1 MRGTSHRQQQRT
13 PTPAP
18 QIVLSALVGSLFVCA
33 TLGAT
38 NTSARAVS
46 QYTGVALV
54 RASSVLQTQ
63 THARHIVHVQVA
75 RVASERAVRSD
86 ALSAQPLTHLIASS
100 SGKQLSHAP
109 GMSRERAGNLLR
121 QNLALP

>member
-38 NTSARAVS
+38 NTSARTVS
-46 QYTGVALV
+46 QCAGVALV
-54 RASSVLQTQ
+54 RASSVFQTQ
-63 THARHIVHVQVA
+63 THARHIVHVRA
-75 RVASERAVRSD
+75 ERAASDRAVRSD
-86 ALSAQPLTHLIASS
+86 ASAAQTLTHLVASS
-100 SGKQLSHAP
+100 SGKQFSHAP
-109 GMSRERAGNLLR
+109 GMSRQQSGNLLP

>member
-1 MRGTSHRQQQRT
+1 MRGTSHKQQQRT

-18 QIVLSALVGSLFVCA
+18 QIVLSALVGSLFVCV

-46 QYTGVALV
+46 QCAGVALV
-54 RASSVLQTQ
+54 RASSVFQTQ
-63 THARHIVHVQVA
+63 THVRHIVHVRA
-75 RVASERAVRSD
+75 ERTASERAVRSD
-86 ALSAQPLTHLIASS
+86 ASAARTLSHLIASS

>member
-1 MRGTSHRQQQRT
+1 MRGKSHKQFQRT

-18 QIVLSALVGSLFVCA
+18 QIVLRALVGSLFVCA
-33 TLGAT
+33 TLGAM
-38 NTSARAVS
+38 NASARTVS

-63 THARHIVHVQVA
+63 THARHIVHVRA
-75 RVASERAVRSD
+75 ERTASERAIRSD
-86 ALSAQPLTHLIASS
+86 ARSTQTLTHLIASS

-109 GMSRERAGNLLR
+109 GMSRARAGNLLR